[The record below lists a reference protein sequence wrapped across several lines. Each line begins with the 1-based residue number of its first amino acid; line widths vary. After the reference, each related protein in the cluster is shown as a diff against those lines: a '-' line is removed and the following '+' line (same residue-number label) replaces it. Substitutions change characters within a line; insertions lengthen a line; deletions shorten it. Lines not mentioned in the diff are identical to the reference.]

1 MSAATDKAYRTLRD
15 LIFNGEYAPGARLK
29 ERQLCADLEVSRT
42 PVREALRRLESEGL
56 VHIEPR
62 RGGVVSRIDARE
74 AEEIFAL
81 GAVIE
86 SFAARTAAHKA
97 TDRQIAELEKIIAAM
112 GETLASGDERRR
124 TDYIRLDGELHG
136 RIIEMADSR
145 RLSAA
150 LHQVVGVPL
159 LAQAFNHYS
168 FEQLE
173 QSFSQHRMLVDAI
186 RERDAEWAE
195 SAMRYH
201 VLAGRNIMLARLA
214 DD

>member
-1 MSAATDKAYRTLRD
+1 MSVATDKAYRVLRD
-15 LIFNGEYAPGARLK
+15 RIFRGEYAPGARLK

-62 RGGVVSRIDARE
+62 RGGVVSHIDPEE

-86 SFAARTAAHKA
+86 SFAAGMAARKA
-97 TDRQIAELEKIIAAM
+97 TDRQVAGLEKVIDAM
-112 GETLASGDERRR
+112 RETLARADERCR
-124 TDYIRLDGELHG
+124 TDYIELDGDLHE
-136 RIIEMADSR
+136 RIIDMADSR

-159 LAQAFNHYS
+159 LAQAFNQYS
-168 FEQLE
+168 FEQLQ
-173 QSFSQHRMLVDAI
+173 QSFSQHRMLVEAL
-186 RERDAEWAE
+186 RARDADWAE

-201 VLAGRNIMLARLA
+201 VLTGRNIMLDRIGAR
-214 DD
+214 